1 LLDENRICLVADMMT
16 WKEPA
21 THYDAFVAMTQDGY
35 IFYLT
40 RGGSKL
46 VVIHS
51 GKHTEHKLNKTVPE
65 VHTVDINLLKCDI
78 EQLKTSINKPH
89 SYNAAMT
96 HDRYIFK
103 LQDFKSSIFLDSH
116 TPRLKN

>member
-1 LLDENRICLVADMMT
+1 MRTGSARWLNVPR

-21 THYDAFVAMTQDGY
+21 VVADHLPPLHHDAFVAMTQDGY

-103 LQDFKSSIFLDSH
+103 FQFIVICI
-116 TPRLKN
+116 